1 MDIFDKYSSI
11 AERRGKLLAAG
22 ADPFNLSMEAMH
34 GPTEATIAGRR
45 TILVGT
51 NNYLGLTFDP
61 ACIESGVEA
70 LRTLGTGT
78 TGSRIANGTYG
89 GHRAL
94 EEEMARFMN
103 RRHAIVFST
112 GYQANLAM
120 ISGLAGPKDVI
131 LVDSDWHAS
140 IWDGCRLS
148 GATVVRF
155 RHNDP
160 EDLDKRLARNAE
172 TGECKLVIVEG
183 TYSMLGDRAPLR
195 EFVEVKKKHGAFLLV
210 DEAHSFGVFGA
221 NGRGVAEADAVEP
234 EVDFI
239 AGTFSKSLGAIG
251 GFGVSD
257 HPSFELLRVCSRP
270 YMFTASPGPATI
282 ATVRTA
288 LRRIAEEP
296 QLRDQIWANARALHE
311 GLTGQGFAVA
321 AAMSPIIA
329 VRLPDEPTTVWAWKR
344 LLELGV
350 YVNLA
355 LPPGTPNG
363 VCLLRCSLSAAHT
376 PAQIDEVVR
385 RFGVLGRELSGLAAG
400 AVA

>member
-1 MDIFDKYSSI
+1 MDIFDKYAAI
-11 AERRGKLLAAG
+11 AERRSKLLAAG
-22 ADPFNLSMEAMH
+22 ADPFNLRIEAMH

-51 NNYLGLTFDP
+51 NNYLGLTYDP
-61 ACIESGVEA
+61 ACVEAAVEA
-70 LRTLGTGT
+70 LRREGTGT

-94 EEEMARFMN
+94 EEEIAAFMG

-120 ISGLAGPKDVI
+120 IAGLAGPRDLI

-160 EDLDKRLARNAE
+160 DDLDRRLARNE
-172 TGECKLVIVEG
+172 GVGDCRLVIVEG
-183 TYSMLGDRAPLR
+183 TYSMLGDKAPLR
-195 EFVEVKKKHGAFLLV
+195 EIVEVKKRHGAFLLV

-221 NGRGVAEADAVEP
+221 TGRGVAEADGVEAD
-234 EVDFI
+234 VDFI

-251 GFGVSD
+251 GFAVSD
-257 HPSFELLRVCSRP
+257 HPSFELVRVCARP

-282 ATVRTA
+282 ASVRAA

-296 QLRDQIWANARALHE
+296 ALRDRIWANAKALHA
-311 GLTGQGFAVA
+311 GLSGHGFAVC

-329 VRLPDEPTTVWAWKR
+329 VRLPDEATAVWAWNR

-376 PAQIDEVVR
+376 PAQITEVVR
-385 RFGVLGRELSGLAAG
+385 RFGVLAEALAG
-400 AVA
+400 AVPAVA